1 MACSFGASLGARE
14 GGRERELR
22 TRRVSAMAGSR
33 MRRRGCCHEVGM
45 ATTITSDS
53 GRGFGTTPASC
64 VSWTREI
71 QKKEHKNTQ
80 HKKKKKG
87 VARERPGE
95 KERRRVHEVSGC
107 EWQGRK

>member
-80 HKKKKKG
+80 HKKKKK
-87 VARERPGE
+87 RD
-95 KERRRVHEVSGC
+95 K
-107 EWQGRK
+107 RKKPSKKNKNTEPQSKGK